1 MCVEKVLVQL
11 VQLVQFVKV
20 LFYKDF
26 ILFIEP
32 TLNQQHGIL
41 NQHNVTELMRTTPGW
56 HQRVFYETFVKSCVQ
71 GRDVFESEHYEIFV
85 VQKTASEKLL
95 CLFSKPSA

>member
-1 MCVEKVLVQL
+1 
-11 VQLVQFVKV
+11 
-20 LFYKDF
+20 
-26 ILFIEP
+26 
-32 TLNQQHGIL
+32 

-85 VQKTASEKLL
+85 VQKTGPEKLL
-95 CLFSKPSA
+95 CLFSKPSAWLIANQITNGARSKGRTEKRLP

>member
-1 MCVEKVLVQL
+1 M
-11 VQLVQFVKV
+11 
-20 LFYKDF
+20 FYKDF

-56 HQRVFYETFVKSCVQ
+56 HQRVFYEAFVKSCVQ

-85 VQKTASEKLL
+85 VQKTAPEKLL

>member
-1 MCVEKVLVQL
+1 MRRKGVGSVGSVGSICKR
-11 VQLVQFVKV
+11 V

-85 VQKTASEKLL
+85 VQKTATEKLL

>member
-1 MCVEKVLVQL
+1 MRRKGVGSVGSVGSICKEYC
-11 VQLVQFVKV
+11 FIR
-20 LFYKDF
+20 
-26 ILFIEP
+26 ILFF
-32 TLNQQHGIL
+32 LL

-85 VQKTASEKLL
+85 VQKTAPEKLL

>member
-11 VQLVQFVKV
+11 VQLVQFERL

-32 TLNQQHGIL
+32 TLNQQ
-41 NQHNVTELMRTTPGW
+41 T
-56 HQRVFYETFVKSCVQ
+56 VF
-71 GRDVFESEHYEIFV
+71 
-85 VQKTASEKLL
+85 
-95 CLFSKPSA
+95 